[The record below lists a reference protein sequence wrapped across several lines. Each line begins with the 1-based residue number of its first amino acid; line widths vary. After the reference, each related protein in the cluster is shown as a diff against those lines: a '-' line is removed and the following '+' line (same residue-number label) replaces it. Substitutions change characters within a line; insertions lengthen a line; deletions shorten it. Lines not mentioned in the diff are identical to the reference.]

1 MKSIFKK
8 TQVLLLAFTAFFAFS
23 CSDDD
28 DGGDPPAT
36 LNIVE
41 TAQATADLSS
51 LVAAL
56 QAADGDLV
64 TTLSGNTN
72 YTVLAPTNAA
82 FATFLSEN
90 NFASLDAV
98 PTDILAQILL
108 NHVIEGKIR
117 SAALTSTGAG
127 YAKTLSSGPDD
138 STLSIYFNTSDGVQ
152 FNGSSTVST
161 ADVDATNGIVHIV
174 DEVIARPNIVTFAT
188 ADPNFSVLVSALT
201 RSDVADQNYVSTLA
215 GTDSSPFTVFAPT
228 DTAFT
233 DLLAELGAGELS
245 DIDTATLVATLNH
258 HVVAGA
264 NVQSGQIMDGMTVTT
279 LGGDVTANTDPVSIT
294 DARSRVST
302 VIAADVQATNGVIH
316 AVDKVILP
324 PEASN

>member
-8 TQVLLLAFTAFFAFS
+8 TQVLLLAFTAVFAFS

-64 TTLSGNTN
+64 TTLSGSTN

-82 FATFLSEN
+82 FSTFLSEN
-90 NFASLDAV
+90 NFASLGDV
-98 PTDILAQILL
+98 PTDVLAQILL

-117 SAALTSTGAG
+117 SAVLTSNGAG
-127 YAKTLSSGPDD
+127 YTNTLSTGPND
-138 STLSIYFNTSDGVQ
+138 TNLSIYYNTSEGVK
-152 FNGSSTVST
+152 FNGISTVST
-161 ADVDATNGIVHIV
+161 ADVDASNGIVHIV
-174 DEVIARPNIVTFAT
+174 DKVIARPNIVTFAT

-201 RSDVADQNYVSTLA
+201 RSDVADQNYVTTLA
-215 GTDSSPFTVFAPT
+215 GTTNSPFTVFAPI

-233 DLLAELGAGELS
+233 DLLGELGVSELS

-264 NVQSGQIMDGMTVTT
+264 NVQSGQIMDGMTVAT
-279 LGGDVTANTDPVSIT
+279 LGGDVTANIDPVSIT
-294 DARSRVST
+294 DARSRVSN

-324 PEASN
+324 PAPSN